1 MELKFKIDQKKV
13 FKVFSGI
20 LDFHRFTLFI
30 VIKKLFLEIVVEDFM
45 LIIMVKI

>member
-1 MELKFKIDQKKV
+1 MELKFKIDQKKFLKSLV
-13 FKVFSGI
+13 VI
-20 LDFHRFTLFI
+20 LDFHPFTLFI

>member
-13 FKVFSGI
+13 FKVFSGNSG
-20 LDFHRFTLFI
+20 LSPFHPFYCN
-30 VIKKLFLEIVVEDFM
+30 KKLFLEIVVEDFM